1 MESEFIYNLK
11 KTSLEAIIIG
21 LLVFG
26 FTMLIKW
33 QIKKLT
39 AKLDENKRKAVNT
52 IIVFIPM
59 ILSLIFSTLYFG
71 IFKSDW
77 FGTTTF
83 DCSATAY
90 IFAVTVYAVFSR
102 IIIVIKG
109 AKNSDVSQSYD
120 REFIKSIKTKIT
132 DFTQVL
138 KLDEKKLIKVID
150 EINRL
155 LSIREN
161 LIQNSNIQDISA
173 TEKLDNQ
180 IYDLETQKTYI
191 QEAINQAKIEIE
203 NCKNQLIKKGEN

>member
-33 QIKKLT
+33 PIKKLT

-77 FGTTTF
+77 FGTSAF

-90 IFAVTVYAVFSR
+90 IFAVTVYAVLSR

-109 AKNSDVSQSYD
+109 TKNSDVSQSYD
-120 REFIKSIKTKIT
+120 KEFIKNIKTKIT
-132 DFTQVL
+132 DFSQVL

-150 EINRL
+150 EIDRL
-155 LSIREN
+155 LSIRES
-161 LIQNSNIQDISA
+161 LVQNSNIQDISA

-180 IYDLETQKTYI
+180 IYDLETQKTNI

-203 NCKNQLIKKGEN
+203 NCKNQLSKKGEN